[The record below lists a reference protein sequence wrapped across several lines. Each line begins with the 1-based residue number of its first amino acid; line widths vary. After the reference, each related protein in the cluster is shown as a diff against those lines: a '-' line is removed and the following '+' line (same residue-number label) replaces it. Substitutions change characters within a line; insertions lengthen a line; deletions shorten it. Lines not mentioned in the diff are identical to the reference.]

1 MEPRA
6 RGWLRAFDALH
17 GFANRWFWSRL
28 ANHRVAKVTWL
39 IRAGE
44 AARSGGAFNMFSRDR
59 KTPIAEWWWTVDRE
73 LLVALILLMACG
85 VVLSFAASPS
95 VAERLHLPYYYFIV
109 RQCGFTIPSI
119 AVLVGA
125 SLLTARQARVAALVV
140 LVVSIIAL
148 WATLK
153 YGAEVKGARR
163 WISAFGQSVQPS
175 EFIKPAFAVIGAW
188 LFSERMMKRDM
199 PGRLIAT
206 LLVVPIVGA
215 LVLQPDVG
223 QTALVLATWAA
234 LLFLS
239 GISWW
244 LIFGLMGGGA
254 GAGYAAYLLFPH
266 VSRRIDSFL
275 NPEGG
280 GNTYQVDKALH
291 SLLEGGWFGRGP
303 GESIAKK
310 FIPDAHADYVFSAAA
325 GEYGLLF
332 CLVLVGLICFIVV
345 RALLTAQQQTSL
357 FNRLAASTIAIQ
369 FGLQS
374 AINLCVNL
382 NLIPPKGMTLPF
394 VSYGGTSMI
403 AIAFGMGLMLAMTR
417 TKPEA
422 RMASGLPAYRSPAM
436 APAE

>member
-1 MEPRA
+1 LLTI
-6 RGWLRAFDALH
+6 GKLTSF
-17 GFANRWFWSRL
+17 
-28 ANHRVAKVTWL
+28 RVSVPGRPLVWG
-39 IRAGE
+39 R
-44 AARSGGAFNMFSRDR
+44 RVSMFSREK

-73 LLVALILLMACG
+73 LLVALILLIGCG
-85 VVLSFAASPS
+85 VVLSFAASPA
-95 VAERLHLPYYYFIV
+95 VAQRLHLPYYFFIV
-109 RQCGFTIPSI
+109 RQCGFAIPSI
-119 AVLVGA
+119 VVMVGA
-125 SLLTARQARVAALVV
+125 SLLTARQVRLAALVT
-140 LVVSIIAL
+140 LIVSILAL

-153 YGAEVKGARR
+153 FGADVKGARR
-163 WISAFGQSVQPS
+163 WISLAGQSIQPS
-175 EFIKPAFAVIGAW
+175 EFVKPAYAVIAAW
-188 LFSERMMKRDM
+188 LFSERMIKKDM

-206 LLVVPIVGA
+206 VMVFPIVGA
-215 LVLQPDVG
+215 LVFQPDVG
-223 QTALVLATWAA
+223 QTALMLFTWIA

-239 GISWW
+239 GISW
-244 LIFGLMGGGA
+244 LVIFGLLGLAA
-254 GAGYAAYLLFPH
+254 GLGYGAYLLFPH
-266 VSRRIDSFL
+266 VSKRIDSFI
-275 NPEGG
+275 NPDGG

-345 RALLTAQQQTSL
+345 RSLISAQQQASL

-403 AIAFGMGLMLAMTR
+403 AIAFGMGLMLALTR
-417 TKPEA
+417 KKPEE
-422 RMASGLPAYRSPAM
+422 RMASGLPAYRSAVV